1 VIPDQADAPSMLSQ
15 FDSLCECLYGS
26 GQYFP
31 ASQGAPTKDR
41 NIIATNKSQANL
53 ALNVFTEN
61 PQNLEKLRFVLEN
74 SNSVY
79 SQYLAASS
87 LKQLFTTHWSKI
99 PSQEKVG
106 IKDYLL
112 NFLVNKGVNSD
123 QQVLKMVII
132 LLAKVVKMSWFDHP
146 EL

>member
-1 VIPDQADAPSMLSQ
+1 M
-15 FDSLCECLYGS
+15 
-26 GQYFP
+26 
-31 ASQGAPTKDR
+31 
-41 NIIATNKSQANL
+41 
-53 ALNVFTEN
+53 
-61 PQNLEKLRFVLEN
+61 LEN

-99 PSQEKVG
+99 IASEKVG

-112 NFLVNKGVNSD
+112 NFLVNKGVSSE

-146 EL
+146 ELQGIVSDLEKMFFVSERHMLVAL